1 MSEEFVLKYL
11 STIDTKKATGIDGIS
26 AYVLKLCVPYIVPSL
41 THILNLSIRY
51 SVFPTRWKLAK
62 VVPIYKSGSSLD
74 VSNYRPISVLPIVS
88 KILEKH
94 VHIAFYD
101 FVERFQLLRVAQ
113 TGFRAKHSCETALLK
128 MIDEWLK
135 VIDGGEMIGSILL
148 DLRKAFDL
156 VNHDILLKKLRLY
169 QCSEEVISSYWFQS
183 YLSDRKQCVHLN
195 GTYSNPLPVE
205 SGVPQGSII
214 GPLLFLIYINDFDLC
229 LSYCSADMYADDTT
243 FHVSGKSTEELSV
256 KLSEDLKN
264 IQKWCND
271 NKMVV
276 NVDKTKSLLICP
288 KQKQRTLSE
297 TDTLNAYF
305 DGNRLKETQQEKLL
319 GVRVDS
325 NLTWQ
330 DQIDYVC
337 KTVSTR
343 LALLRR
349 IKQFIDIPTRILFLT
364 DIFYPFLTIVTLYG
378 VHVRA
383 VM

>member
-1 MSEEFVLKYL
+1 MLLTLFLPVSEKYFTRKNNCSNNSLESLRHYLSYKLPNGCAFDIPNVSEEFVLKYL

-74 VSNYRPISVLPIVS
+74 VSNYRHISVLPIVS

-113 TGFRAKHSCETALLK
+113 SGFGAKHSCETALLK

-169 QCSEEVISSYWFQS
+169 QCSEEVIYWFQS

-195 GTYSNPLPVE
+195 GTYSNPLPVV

-229 LSYCSADMYADDTT
+229 LSYCSADMYTLMT
-243 FHVSGKSTEELSV
+243 PLFMFLVRV
-256 KLSEDLKN
+256 LKN
-264 IQKWCND
+264 Y
-271 NKMVV
+271 
-276 NVDKTKSLLICP
+276 L
-288 KQKQRTLSE
+288 
-297 TDTLNAYF
+297 
-305 DGNRLKETQQEKLL
+305 
-319 GVRVDS
+319 
-325 NLTWQ
+325 
-330 DQIDYVC
+330 
-337 KTVSTR
+337 
-343 LALLRR
+343 
-349 IKQFIDIPTRILFLT
+349 
-364 DIFYPFLTIVTLYG
+364 
-378 VHVRA
+378 
-383 VM
+383 